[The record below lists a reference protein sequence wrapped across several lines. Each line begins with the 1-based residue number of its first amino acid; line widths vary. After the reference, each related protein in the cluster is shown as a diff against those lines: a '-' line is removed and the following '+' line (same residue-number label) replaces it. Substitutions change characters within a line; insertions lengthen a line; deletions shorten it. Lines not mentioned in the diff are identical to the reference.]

1 MGTRGTRAPFPFAPR
16 SEVTRELRR
25 TLAAMRAAPNGC
37 CPVAAAGMAYA
48 IADLESH
55 DVASWEAIVRELLE
69 GETTQPGA

>member
-1 MGTRGTRAPFPFAPR
+1 
-16 SEVTRELRR
+16 
-25 TLAAMRAAPNGC
+25 
-37 CPVAAAGMAYA
+37 MAYA